1 MIVFIDGLSG
11 LGKTTLINN
20 LLAANPDWTVFKGL
34 GAVNVAFKEQG
45 QQYNFAKHQIMSRF
59 DECNG
64 FNKVILWDR
73 GLSEPIYSKDPFY
86 VSEITRVIRSHYKA
100 TAILLTTDSPNEYA
114 QILNNK
120 DTSGFTHKEGNLY
133 GERWQLYNRIVSG
146 MNHHRVNLTAEQ
158 PYPSND
164 EVIKIQQFIEDKLVN
179 MESRSNYRNG

>member
-20 LLAANPDWTVFKGL
+20 LLKDNPDWTVFKGL

-64 FNKVILWDR
+64 FKKVILWDR
-73 GLSEPIYSKDPFY
+73 GLSEPVYSKDAFY

-100 TAILLTTDSPNEYA
+100 IGILLTTASPTEYA
-114 QILNNK
+114 QILNAKNA
-120 DTSGFTHKEGNLY
+120 SGFTHKEGTLY
-133 GERWQLYNRIVSG
+133 GERWNKFNSIVSG
-146 MNHHRVNLTAEQ
+146 MTHMKAICDSDK
-158 PYPSND
+158 PYPNK
-164 EVIKIQQFIEDKLVN
+164 EAIQAFIDDKLSN